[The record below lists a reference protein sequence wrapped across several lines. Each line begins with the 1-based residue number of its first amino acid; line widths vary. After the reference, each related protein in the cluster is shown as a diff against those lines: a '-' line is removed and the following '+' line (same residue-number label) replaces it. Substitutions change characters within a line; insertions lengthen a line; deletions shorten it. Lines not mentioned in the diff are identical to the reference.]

1 MRVSCT
7 IDVWKGIDMA
17 HRYTEEELNELGQ
30 KAVIAL
36 FLSMQDQMERMNEN
50 MEALIEQIRISNQ
63 RQFGRK
69 TEQLDQIT
77 GQISLFNEVELFAD
91 ADVPEAD
98 QEDMLPPK
106 NRSHKRK
113 GKKEED
119 LQGFPEEHISH
130 PVTDEEAD
138 AFFGEGCW
146 RRMKSD
152 EFTKLRYTPAS
163 WTVERHSVDVVVGRT
178 GDHQDEFLRGKR
190 PTEMIPKSI
199 ATPSLEAAIING
211 KYVNANPLDRIE
223 RHFNQFGLN
232 LSKQTMSN
240 WTIRCAEDYFTPLYD
255 RLREILL
262 SYHVTQADETPV
274 EVIHDDRP
282 AGSKSYMWVHRSGEF
297 YKDRQIVL
305 FEYQKTRHH
314 EHPENYYRDYKGVL
328 VTDGLQQYHLI
339 EKNLKGVTSAN
350 CWAHARRDFAD
361 AIKAIGKKNQK
372 SLKQSV
378 AYEALDRI
386 AEIYHTEGEL
396 KELLAKE
403 RLIRRKAEIKPLVD
417 DFFEWA
423 KQCIADGLI
432 TKGKT
437 LDGLKYCINQEKYLR
452 VFLEDGEVPIDNSA
466 AERSIRPFTIGRKN
480 WEFMN
485 TIKGAKASAVIYS
498 IVETAR
504 LNNLSSYYYVDH
516 LLTELP
522 KLRDENGNIDTASL
536 DHLLPWSETLPEN
549 CRKLRRK

>member
-1 MRVSCT
+1 
-7 IDVWKGIDMA
+7 MA
-17 HRYTEEELNELGQ
+17 HKYTEEELNELGQ

-69 TEQLDQIT
+69 TEKLDQIA
-77 GQISLFNEVELFAD
+77 GQMSLFNEAELFAD
-91 ADVPEAD
+91 PDIPED
-98 QEDMLPPK
+98 DPEEILPPK

-163 WTVERHSVDVVVGRT
+163 WTVERHSVDVIVGKT

-190 PTEMIPKSI
+190 PAEMIPKSI

-255 RLREILL
+255 RLREVLL

-282 AGSKSYMWVHRSGEF
+282 AGSKSYMCYVMS
-297 YKDRQIVL
+297 
-305 FEYQKTRHH
+305 
-314 EHPENYYRDYKGVL
+314 
-328 VTDGLQQYHLI
+328 
-339 EKNLKGVTSAN
+339 S
-350 CWAHARRDFAD
+350 
-361 AIKAIGKKNQK
+361 
-372 SLKQSV
+372 
-378 AYEALDRI
+378 
-386 AEIYHTEGEL
+386 
-396 KELLAKE
+396 
-403 RLIRRKAEIKPLVD
+403 RLIP
-417 DFFEWA
+417 
-423 KQCIADGLI
+423 
-432 TKGKT
+432 KT
-437 LDGLKYCINQEKYLR
+437 L
-452 VFLEDGEVPIDNSA
+452 
-466 AERSIRPFTIGRKN
+466 
-480 WEFMN
+480 
-485 TIKGAKASAVIYS
+485 
-498 IVETAR
+498 
-504 LNNLSSYYYVDH
+504 
-516 LLTELP
+516 
-522 KLRDENGNIDTASL
+522 
-536 DHLLPWSETLPEN
+536 
-549 CRKLRRK
+549 